1 MIHVE
6 TNEQTTS
13 HRRLAPAMLKAA
25 ELWKK
30 GATHVFVSTDF
41 ASYRIERTADGI
53 FGNLQWRGPQEC
65 MPNPFYWQKHSQ
77 AVGLPT
83 VAAGAFAYLEAAN
96 AAERPAA

>member
-1 MIHVE
+1 
-6 TNEQTTS
+6 
-13 HRRLAPAMLKAA
+13 
-25 ELWKK
+25 
-30 GATHVFVSTDF
+30 
-41 ASYRIERTADGI
+41 
-53 FGNLQWRGPQEC
+53 